1 MNKEENCYSINDL
14 FANHIP
20 LHINYCNNITTVY
33 VSNLN
38 NELYININSIALPNY
53 PIDKWKRGVEIK
65 KQIEKFDL
73 EYNKLGLLSFYS
85 FKNKGTYI
93 SVKKF
98 SEHYFNWFGCNY
110 EKEKNNNKYIGFGTY
125 LSANL
130 ENIFNE
136 YKEENDA
143 YFIKFAKTNCLIRS
157 NRETNFINLTDMVNS
172 FGRDIRSFKKNS
184 TFVKYNS
191 ENPDHYVSGNSS
203 TDEFGM
209 KVTYG
214 HPNLALILLD
224 WLSNK
229 SEYDD
234 KDKKKLKNFI
244 ELQLKIMGEK
254 KVDKLKKLP
263 NMK

>member
-1 MNKEENCYSINDL
+1 MGSNSSCISAENLIGQFIQS
-14 FANHIP
+14 
-20 LHINYCNNITTVY
+20 NYTT
-33 VSNLN
+33 
-38 NELYININSIALPNY
+38 
-53 PIDKWKRGVEIK
+53 
-65 KQIEKFDL
+65 
-73 EYNKLGLLSFYS
+73 
-85 FKNKGTYI
+85 
-93 SVKKF
+93 
-98 SEHYFNWFGCNY
+98 
-110 EKEKNNNKYIGFGTY
+110 
-125 LSANL
+125 
-130 ENIFNE
+130 NIFNE

-143 YFIKFAKTNCLIRS
+143 YFIKFAKTKCLIRS

-254 KVDKLKKLP
+254 KVDKLKKITEYEITLQ
-263 NMK
+263 NKITI